1 MFQSFFVCLRYYYN
15 ETHVLVMVDDEVY
28 VSTIQ
33 GLDLSIDKILK
44 QQLQLYILFLRW
56 LDLYD
61 ESNDSV
67 LHFVALKVK
76 NLLKSLK

>member
-1 MFQSFFVCLRYYYN
+1 
-15 ETHVLVMVDDEVY
+15 MVDDEVY

-33 GLDLSIDKILK
+33 GLDLSIDKVLK

-61 ESNDSV
+61 ESNDCV
-67 LHFVALKVK
+67 LHFVALKVRICEKIK
-76 NLLKSLK
+76 NK